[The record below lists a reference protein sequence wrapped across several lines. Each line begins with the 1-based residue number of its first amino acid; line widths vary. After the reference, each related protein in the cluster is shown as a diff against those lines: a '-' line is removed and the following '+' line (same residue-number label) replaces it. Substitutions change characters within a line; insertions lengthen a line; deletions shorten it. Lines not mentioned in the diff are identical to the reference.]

1 MSKIAKSSFFL
12 ETRESAFIEAMQ
24 VAAVASLVHEKCTNG
39 DIKSCGCNAMR
50 PDSDVDRTSVGSN
63 DAERNDVISISRIPS
78 QFLKSTAPEDCEDS
92 FKVAQRFAR
101 QMFERP
107 LESLSS
113 EDPLA
118 KSITLHNFKAGR
130 MVSEFKF
137 VCNSFNC

>member
-1 MSKIAKSSFFL
+1 
-12 ETRESAFIEAMQ
+12 MQ

-50 PDSDVDRTSVGSN
+50 PDSDVDRTSGGSN
-63 DAERNDVISISRIPS
+63 DAERNDIISISRIPS

-130 MVSEFKF
+130 MVSELKF
-137 VCNSFNC
+137 VCYSFNS